1 MRVAF
6 VQMNP
11 EFGRPEINVEKALT
25 LMKSKPADLYVL
37 PEFFN
42 SGYAFISRQEVADM
56 AEPAGEGKT
65 FLALSEFTKINN
77 CAVVYGFPEKA
88 PEGYYNSS
96 LFIDDKGNYKLYRKI
111 HLFFEE
117 KTYFLP
123 GNLPFEAFSYRN
135 ARIGMMICFDWIFP
149 ESARC
154 LALSGADIIC
164 HPANLVLPYC
174 QNAMTTRSI
183 ENHVFTV
190 TANRIGE
197 ENRGGNSFKFTGK
210 SQITDCN
217 GNVIYRADDNKEEMF
232 VADIN
237 IEIAKDKKVNDFNN
251 LWHDRR
257 VEYYHSLGEKSNGIT
272 Q

>member
-135 ARIGMMICFDWIFP
+135 ARIG
-149 ESARC
+149 
-154 LALSGADIIC
+154 ALSGADIIC

>member
-11 EFGRPEINVEKALT
+11 QFGKPENNIEKALA

-42 SGYAFISRQEVADM
+42 SGYVFVSQKEVADL
-56 AEPAGEGKT
+56 AEAAGQGKT
-65 FLALSEFTKINN
+65 FLALSEFVKKNN

-88 PEGYYNSS
+88 REGYYNSS
-96 LFIDDKGNYKLYRKI
+96 IFVDDKGNYKLYRKI
-111 HLFFEE
+111 HLFFAE
-117 KTYFLP
+117 KNYFLP
-123 GNLPFEAFSYRN
+123 GNLPFEAFFYRD

-174 QNAMTTRSI
+174 QNAMITRSI
-183 ENHVFTV
+183 ENHVFAI

-197 ENRGGNSFKFTGK
+197 ENRGGQGLKFTGQ

-217 GNVIYRADDNKEEMF
+217 GDIIYRADDNKEEIF

-237 IEIAKDKKVNDFNN
+237 IEKAKDKKVNDFNN

-257 VEYYHSLGEKSNGIT
+257 VEYYHSLGEKLNGIT